1 MKFVSN
7 LQINKNIWRQSIA
20 LSITF
25 EIETNTLHIL

>member
-1 MKFVSN
+1 MTI
-7 LQINKNIWRQSIA
+7 INNKLANKICRQSIA